1 MWWRLPTNRLCPAN
15 RWTRAAG
22 ACFASSVVRRR
33 LNEFAPPGQL
43 HRYVARKSRVGRFGM
58 RRLLRQTSGCL
69 VILICV
75 LIAQGT
81 QDYSARLISTLDKL
95 KAYLGQSKPEWRHSP
110 VEPIKGSRNVS
121 VNNWELN
128 GQFVRVSILAYA
140 SEGEASEA
148 MRDFASDVRTLDRL
162 PELGDGGY
170 SWSMGGSNICF
181 RKGDLTIWVST
192 SVTNLREAVKL
203 SQEFAKEIEAAL
215 TAT

>member
-1 MWWRLPTNRLCPAN
+1 M
-15 RWTRAAG
+15 
-22 ACFASSVVRRR
+22 
-33 LNEFAPPGQL
+33 
-43 HRYVARKSRVGRFGM
+43 
-58 RRLLRQTSGCL
+58 LLIFVS
-69 VILICV
+69 
-75 LIAQGT
+75 IAQGT
-81 QDYSARLISTLDKL
+81 QDYSARLISALDKL
-95 KAYLGQSKPEWRHSP
+95 KTHLAQSRPEWRHSS

-128 GQFVRVSILAYA
+128 GQFVRVSIVAYA

-148 MRDFASDVRTLDRL
+148 MRGFASDVRALDRL
-162 PELGDGGY
+162 PELGEGGY

-215 TAT
+215 AAT